1 MALCDLGCLG
11 IRLLWIR
18 HAFFGGGGGGGG
30 EATGKGKKSS
40 SFCLPKKK
48 GIRCA

>member
-11 IRLLWIR
+11 IRLLWIK
-18 HAFFGGGGGGGG
+18 HAFLGGGGGGGG
-30 EATGKGKKSS
+30 KATGKGKKSS